1 MADVTIARM
10 GERGDGLA
18 NGRAYPR
25 TLPGEVIDD
34 SGHVLKASPD
44 RIDPFCPV
52 FDICGGC
59 KTQHWAE
66 APYQAWKTSLLTDAL
81 KAKSLDAEMKPLID
95 AHGEGRR
102 RVALHV
108 RQVDGRWRAGFM
120 EAGTHTLVPIDTC
133 PILVSR
139 LQDAPQIAAQ
149 LGELFGNCDVS
160 ITVADNGLDV
170 AIKAERKMADKA
182 VAQFGTFMQ
191 RHGITRVALNGHTF
205 TQSQPPTITMGKAR
219 VGLTV
224 GGFLQATQKGEE
236 TLVALVREQMKK
248 VRSVA
253 DLFCGIGPF
262 ALRLSEQAQ
271 VTAIDSDKAAIASLQ
286 NTLRNTQGLKP
297 IKAEALDLFH
307 NPLTAME
314 LADFDLVVLD
324 PPRAGAE
331 AQCNWLAK
339 SKVKRVAYVSCDV
352 QSFARDAAIL
362 VKAGFKLGNVTPV
375 DQFKYSPHLELVAA
389 FRRA

>member
-1 MADVTIARM
+1 
-10 GERGDGLA
+10 
-18 NGRAYPR
+18 
-25 TLPGEVIDD
+25 
-34 SGHVLKASPD
+34 
-44 RIDPFCPV
+44 
-52 FDICGGC
+52 
-59 KTQHWAE
+59 
-66 APYQAWKTSLLTDAL
+66 
-81 KAKSLDAEMKPLID
+81 
-95 AHGEGRR
+95 
-102 RVALHV
+102 V
-108 RQVDGRWRAGFM
+108 RQIDSRWRSGFM

-133 PILVSR
+133 PILVPR
-139 LQDAPQIAAQ
+139 LQYAPQIAAQ

-160 ITVADNGLDV
+160 VTVADNGLDV

-191 RHGITRVALNGHTF
+191 RHGITRVALNGHSF
-205 TQSQPPTITMGKAR
+205 TQSQPPVITMGRAR

-236 TLVALVREQMKK
+236 TLVALVQEQMKK
-248 VRSVA
+248 VRHVA

-262 ALRLSEQAQ
+262 ALRLAEQAQ

-286 NTLRNTQGLKP
+286 NTLRNTKGLKP
-297 IKAEALDLFH
+297 VKAEVLDLFH

-339 SKVKRVAYVSCDV
+339 SRVKRVAYVSCDV
-352 QSFARDAAIL
+352 QSFVRDAAIL
-362 VKAGFKLGNVTPV
+362 VKAGFKLGTVTPV